1 MRTAYRSIIDFEY
14 RYISNTFWP
23 VTRTKV
29 RMNLADWSG
38 DAQVGDN
45 ENEPKHALTSKS
57 IQYDVAKV
65 YVKVVLAAFK
75 MYIAFLPDK
84 ELAFSCVVVCGGAAL
99 LLLGVHFDQFYEA
112 DLPGSLQLPLG
123 LSANGIQTGLDA
135 AVLWVYLSQLVAVIG
150 GPEYLAIGVVAVFPT
165 AYALR
170 RRTGKRS
177 AVAPQAYEP
186 LLDDDP

>member
-14 RYISNTFWP
+14 RYTSNTFWP

-75 MYIAFLPDK
+75 MYIAFLPDP
-84 ELAFSCVVVCGGAAL
+84 ELAYSCVVV
-99 LLLGVHFDQFYEA
+99 Y
-112 DLPGSLQLPLG
+112 
-123 LSANGIQTGLDA
+123 
-135 AVLWVYLSQLVAVIG
+135 
-150 GPEYLAIGVVAVFPT
+150 VFSKSKLERIFLIT
-165 AYALR
+165 NLF
-170 RRTGKRS
+170 
-177 AVAPQAYEP
+177 
-186 LLDDDP
+186 

>member
-1 MRTAYRSIIDFEY
+1 MK
-14 RYISNTFWP
+14 

-29 RMNLADWSG
+29 RTNLADWSG
-38 DAQVGDN
+38 DAQVKED
-45 ENEPKHALTSKS
+45 ENEQKHALTSKS

-112 DLPGSLQLPLG
+112 DLPGSLQLYCTTTAD
-123 LSANGIQTGLDA
+123 SMTRA
-135 AVLWVYLSQLVAVIG
+135 AVHTVLY
-150 GPEYLAIGVVAVFPT
+150 T
-165 AYALR
+165 
-170 RRTGKRS
+170 T
-177 AVAPQAYEP
+177 
-186 LLDDDP
+186 